1 MLSGDFWIRAAVIQA
16 LNSGNGSDYAY
27 PWHHTAGGMPSSQAA
42 ECAVVRDTDD
52 CTSRKEGNLLFSF
65 YDFEQARHFTRPTN
79 YLKEY
84 Y

>member
-1 MLSGDFWIRAAVIQA
+1 MIQA
-16 LNSGNGSDYAY
+16 LDSGNGGEYAY
-27 PWHHTAGGMPSSQAA
+27 PWHHTASAMPSSQAA
-42 ECAVVRDTDD
+42 ECAAKHDTDD
-52 CTSRKEGNLLFSF
+52 GTSRKEGNLLLNF